1 MSSPQQETMLA
12 RGTSLRFATTVGS
25 AAILMWATLAPLTTM
40 SGGIPPIELVA
51 LTFGTAF
58 LSGLCWLLLS
68 GGAARLRVFRQPLR
82 YWLLAVGALYCYHA
96 LYFLALA
103 TAPPA
108 QASLIAYL
116 WPLLIVVFSAFAA
129 GERLRVAHV
138 TGTILGLVGTAV
150 LVLTRQP
157 GAETASNPALGL
169 CAAFACALIWS
180 GYSVANRRF
189 SAIPS
194 DVMVGVCGV
203 VALLGLLTHL
213 AVERHSVWPSG
224 QQWPAVIGLG
234 FGPVGLAFLAWD
246 YGTKHGNVPLL
257 GTLSYAAPVIS
268 TVLLVVLGRAPATLS
283 LLFACVLVVGGAWIA
298 TRPGRDDRT
307 DAAAAAATT
316 LEGRDHDVER

>member
-1 MSSPQQETMLA
+1 MNVPKQETMLA
-12 RGTSLRFATTVGS
+12 RGTGIRFATTVGS

-40 SGGIPPIELVA
+40 TAGIPPIELVA
-51 LTFGTAF
+51 LTFGIAF
-58 LSGLCWLLLS
+58 LAGLCWLLMT
-68 GGAARLRVFRQPLR
+68 GGAARLRVFRQPPG

-116 WPLLIVVFSAFAA
+116 WPLLIVVLSAFVA
-129 GERLRVAHV
+129 GEGLRLPHV
-138 TGTILGLVGTAV
+138 VGAVLGLIGTAV
-150 LVLTRQP
+150 LILTRQP

-169 CAAFACALIWS
+169 CAAFGCALIWS
-180 GYSVANRRF
+180 SYSVANRRF

-194 DVMVGVCGV
+194 DVMVAVCGV
-203 VALLGLLTHL
+203 VALLGLLTHV
-213 AVERHSVWPSG
+213 AVERDSVWPSA

-268 TVLLVVLGRAPATLS
+268 TVLLVLLGRAPATLS
-283 LLFACVLVVGGAWIA
+283 LLLAAALVVGGAWIA
-298 TRPGRDDRT
+298 TRRGRDDRPN
-307 DAAAAAATT
+307 AAAVADTA
-316 LEGRDHDVER
+316 LERREP